1 MTCSMGTTSPG
12 FARIL
17 RSVPE
22 AAAFSIVMLII
33 AWFDG
38 SIDPSG
44 AARPLWF
51 QVCARL
57 LIYLVIFFVVSL
69 IVDAV
74 FERLGKKN

>member
-1 MTCSMGTTSPG
+1 MKRWGKNL
-12 FARIL
+12 A
-17 RSVPE
+17 E
-22 AAAFSIVMLII
+22 AAAFAVVMTII

>member
-1 MTCSMGTTSPG
+1 MT
-12 FARIL
+12 
-17 RSVPE
+17 
-22 AAAFSIVMLII
+22 II

-74 FERLGKKN
+74 FERLEKKN